1 MCFHKAFNY
10 YHRGFCKDLGSKKT
24 GWKGSTTL
32 WEHWL
37 EVITGGIDNLI
48 FDPINRV
55 EIELAGFKLRSIQL
69 QCWGSIYKC
78 SFFTYF
84 SLTTAVPSSVITYLW
99 TSRATVYYAQL
110 YLLSYLYLCR
120 TSKLLVWPVG
130 GWLTI
135 TLIAWVGWVGLSLAT
150 RSDQFQMNWLFLSG
164 WVIGGI
170 GVGGWVIGGIDV
182 ENKKIANSA
191 FNFQLSW
198 SWNSYWKSA
207 LKTLR
212 LLSITRLSFEVFSL
226 ESP

>member
-1 MCFHKAFNY
+1 MCFNKAFNY

-84 SLTTAVPSSVITYLW
+84 SLTTAVPSSVITYL
-99 TSRATVYYAQL
+99 
-110 YLLSYLYLCR
+110 
-120 TSKLLVWPVG
+120 
-130 GWLTI
+130 
-135 TLIAWVGWVGLSLAT
+135 
-150 RSDQFQMNWLFLSG
+150 
-164 WVIGGI
+164 
-170 GVGGWVIGGIDV
+170 
-182 ENKKIANSA
+182 
-191 FNFQLSW
+191 
-198 SWNSYWKSA
+198 
-207 LKTLR
+207 
-212 LLSITRLSFEVFSL
+212 
-226 ESP
+226 